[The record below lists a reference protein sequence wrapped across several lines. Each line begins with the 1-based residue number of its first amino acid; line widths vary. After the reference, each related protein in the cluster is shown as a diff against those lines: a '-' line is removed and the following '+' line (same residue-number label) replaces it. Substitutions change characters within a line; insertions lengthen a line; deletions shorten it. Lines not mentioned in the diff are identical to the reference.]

1 MVVTIHFAVDACGV
15 LGPLPLFSSCLCCCL
30 AGVDTSRPALDLARQ
45 NAALNGISEDVCS
58 FQQADVSD
66 FMKQAVADGRQ
77 WDLVRFA
84 AVAISQTGC
93 STWLVRD
100 NEQVSA
106 GVFPAC
112 NLKSCHTR

>member
-1 MVVTIHFAVDACGV
+1 MWC
-15 LGPLPLFSSCLCCCL
+15 LELCLCSAHVCVAVR

-66 FMKQAVADGRQ
+66 LMKQAVADGKQ

-84 AVAISQTGC
+84 AVASSQTGC
-93 STWLVRD
+93 STWVVRGI
-100 NEQVSA
+100 EQVQLVCTLLAS
-106 GVFPAC
+106 
-112 NLKSCHTR
+112 